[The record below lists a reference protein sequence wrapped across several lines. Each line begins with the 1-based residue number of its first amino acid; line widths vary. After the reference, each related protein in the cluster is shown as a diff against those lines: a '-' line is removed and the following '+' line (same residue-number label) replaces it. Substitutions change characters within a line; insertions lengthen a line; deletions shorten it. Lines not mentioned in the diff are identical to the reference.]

1 MKKVLIIHGPNV
13 NMLGVRETSI
23 YGKETFQSVNE
34 QLARKAHQLGLYL
47 EVFQS
52 NHEGE
57 IIDSIQQAA
66 NDFDGIVINAGALAH
81 YSYALRDAIASIKV
95 PCIEVHT
102 SNIYNREEFR
112 ANSVLSPVCAGQIT
126 GFGKYSYV
134 LGLHAIRE
142 IM

>member
-23 YGKETFQSVNE
+23 YGKESFQSINE
-34 QLARKAHQLGLYL
+34 QLANRAKQFGLHL
-47 EVFQS
+47 EVFQT

-66 NDFDGIVINAGALAH
+66 SEFDGIIINAGALAH
-81 YSYALRDAIASIKV
+81 YSYAIRDAIASIKV

-102 SNIYNREEFR
+102 SNIFSREEFR
-112 ANSVLSPVCAGQIT
+112 RNSVLASVCAGQIT

-134 LGLHAIRE
+134 LGLHAIKE
-142 IM
+142 II